1 MLVDI
6 LRIIFIA
13 GGLAFVFMLVQAC
26 WQKKCNG
33 TLESTPFWPVALI
46 GGVANFLDTL
56 GVGSFAVKT
65 ACYKQ
70 FKLIDDRLL
79 PGTLNGQCV
88 LPTVTQSLI
97 FIGVVKV
104 DPLTLISMMAAAA
117 AGAAWGARHVA
128 SFDRQTIRLVMAVS
142 LLVGAGLI
150 FAGLLGLFPVG
161 GDAMGLSGYKLGIAL
176 LGNFLFGVLM
186 NVGIGLFAPC
196 MTLVYL
202 LGMNP
207 LAAFPIMMGSTAVLS
222 VFSAGTFI
230 RKGAFDARAVLAVA
244 LFGPI
249 GVVLAAMLVQ
259 SMDMEMLK
267 WLVAFIVIY
276 TSWTMYAS
284 WQAAR
289 RQPEIQVEAQAQLS
303 EAPR

>member
-26 WQKKCNG
+26 WQKRCNG

-97 FIGVVKV
+97 FIGAVAVE
-104 DPLTLISMMAAAA
+104 PMTLISMMIAAA

-128 SFDRQTIRLVMAVS
+128 SFDRQTIRLVMAIS
-142 LLVGAGLI
+142 LLVVAGLI

-161 GDAMGLSGYKLGIAL
+161 GDAMGLSGYKLAIAL
-176 LGNFLFGVLM
+176 LGNFIFGVLM

-222 VFSAGTFI
+222 IFSAGTFI
-230 RKGAFDARAVLAVA
+230 RKGAFDAKAVLAVA
-244 LFGPI
+244 IFGPI
-249 GVVLAAMLVQ
+249 GVVLAAMLVK

-284 WQAAR
+284 WRAAR
-289 RQPEIQVEAQAQLS
+289 RSPVQLAVESAG
-303 EAPR
+303 